1 MIITRLLSATRLF
14 LVALALGGVALA
26 VAATPPTDAAGLRN
40 CVEITGPQTG
50 RVGCWEL
57 VWVNGVQQRMVFS
70 NQNFPG
76 NTPQDLAPF
85 YVTAPQTSAP
95 QGYPP
100 NTFPHDH
107 TVGAAPAQNGGAYT
121 TRYQG
126 FFVFCSGAGIAS
138 GTCVPTWTNLGG
150 PNPAPLATTVNGQP
164 LTSVAAIEAAASAG
178 LVVLDNLGP
187 NAVIVGS
194 ISGT

>member
-1 MIITRLLSATRLF
+1 MTTTRLQSATRLF
-14 LVALALGGVALA
+14 LAALALGGVALT

-57 VWVNGVQQRMVFS
+57 VWVDGVQQRMVFS
-70 NQNFPG
+70 NQSFTG
-76 NTPQDLAPF
+76 NTPRELAPF
-85 YVTAPQTSAP
+85 YVTAPQTDAP

-107 TVGAAPAQNGGAYT
+107 TVGAAPRQNGGTYT

-126 FFVFCSGAGIAS
+126 VFVFCSGEGISTGA
-138 GTCVPTWTNLGG
+138 CVPVWTNLGG
-150 PNPAPLATTVNGQP
+150 PNPAPFASTVNGQP

-178 LVVLDNLGP
+178 LVVLANLGP
-187 NAVIVGS
+187 DARIVGS
-194 ISGT
+194 ISGK